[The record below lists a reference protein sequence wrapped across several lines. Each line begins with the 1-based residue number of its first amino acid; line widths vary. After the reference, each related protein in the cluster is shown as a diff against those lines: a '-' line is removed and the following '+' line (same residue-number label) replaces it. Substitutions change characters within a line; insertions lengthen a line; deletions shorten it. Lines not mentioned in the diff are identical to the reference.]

1 MAISLLKLCACT
13 SLIKKEKMKVL
24 EKKKDQPTVKLQQI
38 ITQWTKFQSQ

>member
-24 EKKKDQPTVKLQQI
+24 EKRRTNPQ
-38 ITQWTKFQSQ
+38 